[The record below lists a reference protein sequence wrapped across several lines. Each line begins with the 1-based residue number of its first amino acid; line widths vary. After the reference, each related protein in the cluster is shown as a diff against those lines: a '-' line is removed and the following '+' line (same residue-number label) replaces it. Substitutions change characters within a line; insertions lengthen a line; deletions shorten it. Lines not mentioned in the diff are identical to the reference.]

1 MEDRWQEWLFV
12 ATYVTFLVAIAW
24 LVVRPGRKD

>member
-12 ATYVTFLVAIAW
+12 ATYVTFLTAIAW
-24 LVVRPGRKD
+24 LVVRPSR